1 MSEMSADQ
9 LRDVVKTTII
19 DVLDID
25 ENTAITDKTVADDIA
40 GWDSLQHVRI
50 MLALE
55 RKLNFRW
62 QEDEIGG
69 LKNVGDLVKKISQ
82 KVAGKA

>member
-1 MSEMSADQ
+1 MSNQELLDAI
-9 LRDVVKTTII
+9 KTTII

-25 ENTAITDKTVADDIA
+25 DDTVITESTTAEDIP

-55 RKLNFRW
+55 RKFNFRW
-62 QEDEIGG
+62 REQEVKD
-69 LKNVGDLVKKISQ
+69 LNNVGDLFEKVSS
-82 KVAGKA
+82 KVAANR